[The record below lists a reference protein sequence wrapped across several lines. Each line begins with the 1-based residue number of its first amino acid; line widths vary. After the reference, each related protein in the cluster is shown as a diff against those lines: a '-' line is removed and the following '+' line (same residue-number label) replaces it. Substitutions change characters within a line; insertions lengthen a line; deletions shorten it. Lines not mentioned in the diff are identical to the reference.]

1 MSKGSV
7 NARPAV
13 LSLLVAAL
21 LVAAV
26 SLVFRAGRP
35 PGDDSPEAGFTRDM
49 MVHHAQAVEMADIVR
64 DKTRSEEI
72 RTLATDITLTQQ
84 AQIGQMRGWLDV
96 WGLPITGTKPAMS
109 WMGDPTTRAMPGMAS
124 SKEINT
130 LRRASPEKADE
141 QFLKLMIPHHQAA
154 IPMAE
159 AVLKRTDRPEVEQ
172 FARAI
177 SSSQKAEVRTM
188 KEMLRARGVSPPKDA
203 PAMQMNGNG

>member
-13 LSLLVAAL
+13 LSLLLTAL
-21 LVAAV
+21 LVAA
-26 SLVFRAGRP
+26 LFLFFRAAGP
-35 PGDDSPEAGFTRDM
+35 PGDDSPEAGFARDM

-96 WGLPITGTKPAMS
+96 WGLPITGTEPAMS
-109 WMGDPTTRAMPGMAS
+109 WMGDPTTGAMPGMAS

-130 LRRASPEKADE
+130 LRQASPEKADE

-188 KEMLRARGVSPPKDA
+188 KEMLRARGVSPPKNT
-203 PAMQMNGNG
+203 PAMHMDDSG